1 MMEVFIATY
10 LLTAKPY
17 STVLDAWSGMPT

>member
-1 MMEVFIATY
+1 

-17 STVLDAWSGMPT
+17 SC